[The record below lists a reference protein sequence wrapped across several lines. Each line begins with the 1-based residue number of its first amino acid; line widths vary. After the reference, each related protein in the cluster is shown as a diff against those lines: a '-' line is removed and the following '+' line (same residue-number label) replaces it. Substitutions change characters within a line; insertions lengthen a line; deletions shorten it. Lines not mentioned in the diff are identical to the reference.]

1 MHGAL
6 SRVAANAYLLAQAS
20 LPKAEASALL
30 PVVDTSLSASV
41 WNREN
46 SFPRLYYALSSGFN
60 SQITDLLSLEI
71 LLCFKIFKTV
81 SQSFVEM
88 VFSGPDVSPN
98 SSLCTA
104 HSILSNIWFRHASI
118 NNCSSIFNKSL
129 KLNTGTSFP
138 PRV

>member
-1 MHGAL
+1 MIFIAKITMQVLECGTERNRFKDCITHSLLDLRARL
-6 SRVAANAYLLAQAS
+6 LICYLLKSYYILRS
-20 LPKAEASALL
+20 L
-30 PVVDTSLSASV
+30 
-41 WNREN
+41 
-46 SFPRLYYALSSGFN
+46 
-60 SQITDLLSLEI
+60 
-71 LLCFKIFKTV
+71 KTV
-81 SQSFVEM
+81 SQNFVKV